1 MKINIYLNLDG
12 NANEA
17 IDFYVKAL
25 GLNEPTVLRF
35 KDLPPSDNYTVP
47 EEMLEKVVH
56 CNLEIE
62 NTTIV
67 ISDNTPAGDCVTGSN
82 IHLLLQYDDFDKLRK
97 AYNKLS
103 KFSDILIPLSW
114 NEFTRGFGM
123 FKDQFGVTWQMN
135 LK

>member
-1 MKINIYLNLDG
+1 MKINIFLNLDG

-17 IDFYVKAL
+17 IDFYVNSL
-25 GLNEPTVLRF
+25 GLNVPTVLRF
-35 KDLPPSDNYTVP
+35 KDLPQSDSYIVP
-47 EEMLEKVVH
+47 EDMLEKVVH

-67 ISDNTPAGDCVTGSN
+67 ISDNAPAGGCEVGSN
-82 IHLLLQYDDFDKLRK
+82 IHLLLQYDNFDKMRK
-97 AYNKLS
+97 AYAKIS

-114 NEFTRGFGM
+114 NEHTRGFAM
-123 FKDQFGVTWQMN
+123 FKDQFGITWQMN